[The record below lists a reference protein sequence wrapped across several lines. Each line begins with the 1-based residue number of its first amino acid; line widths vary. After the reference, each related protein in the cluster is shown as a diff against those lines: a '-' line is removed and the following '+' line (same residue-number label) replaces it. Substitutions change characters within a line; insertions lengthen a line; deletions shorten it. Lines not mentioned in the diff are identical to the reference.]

1 MIQTGWHRL
10 WRAADS
16 PEPGEADLKTLVIGF
31 GNPFRRDDGVGAVVA
46 NALLERLGREP
57 LPLLDDGF
65 DRLGREIDILTI
77 HQLVPELSETMADY
91 DLVILVDAHVG
102 SCEEPMMEQH
112 IEPSLRAPLV
122 THQAKPSSLLA
133 LSHRLHG
140 RAPETLLLS
149 LRGHD
154 FQFGEGLSAQT
165 AALVPRAVN
174 RILEMAQVTTAESDP
189 GRRC

>member
-1 MIQTGWHRL
+1 MGR
-10 WRAADS
+10 
-16 PEPGEADLKTLVIGF
+16 TLVIGF
-31 GNPFRRDDGVGAVVA
+31 GNPFRRDDGVGAAVA

-57 LPLLDDGF
+57 LPPLDDGF
-65 DRLGREIDILTI
+65 DRLGHDVDII
-77 HQLVPELSETMADY
+77 RMQQLVPELSETLADY
-91 DLVILVDAHVG
+91 DLVILVDAHIG
-102 SCEEPMMEQH
+102 SCQEPVMEQQ

-122 THQAKPSSLLA
+122 MHQAKPSSVLA
-133 LSHRLHG
+133 LSAQMHG

-165 AALVPRAVN
+165 AALVPRAVH
-174 RILEMAQVTTAESDP
+174 RIMDMVQVTTAESGL